1 MCLNCIYGAVVA
13 EWLRRLTRNQMGF
26 PRAGSNPA
34 GCERVLFLKTKN
46 RCTNKRKR
54 KKMPPVRIELTT
66 PGLRDQCSTTE
77 LKRPSPPK
85 GAEHFTGIFERHI
98 ENWGFF
104 VDISSPSKVKNALN
118 NDDFFLSNN
127 FRDSLLRLQWR
138 NRLAHGTYRQYRDM
152 PGL

>member
-34 GCERVLFLKTKN
+34 GCERVLFLGKVIKQKQKIDAP
-46 RCTNKRKR
+46 TNESE

-77 LKRPSPPK
+77 LKRPSPQK
-85 GAEHFTGIFERHI
+85 VQ
-98 ENWGFF
+98 N
-104 VDISSPSKVKNALN
+104 ISLGYLK
-118 NDDFFLSNN
+118 D
-127 FRDSLLRLQWR
+127 
-138 NRLAHGTYRQYRDM
+138 T
-152 PGL
+152 